1 MNTHVKEAGFGKR
14 LIAYLIDAAI
24 VVILTVLL
32 FNFVTSTY
40 LYNALGG
47 NASDKAMYAY
57 ATDSQL
63 MRPTY
68 ASDGK
73 TITSVSN
80 YQYTDTLGQ
89 SNTPV
94 DQTKPGYEEYYKR
107 AWFYYTSFLFS
118 DNKETGRS
126 VAMTSTSTIT
136 GITAAFTQ
144 DDYYTY
150 FEQAVM
156 LLPDPT
162 NITDVSVEANLTSDK
177 SPYFKYALNDAGTAI
192 DIHKMP
198 VLRSGAQ
205 ALVDANTSDTLTSL
219 NAYMYDPTNTDGYG
233 IYGTAVVD
241 MKGGDSSHTS
251 VQTYYAQL
259 YSEQSKNVWIA
270 AFIAFVPFQLIFF
283 FVIPLISK
291 KGETLG
297 KMAMGISIVKI
308 DGFNV
313 TWKEK
318 LIRQFVVTTL
328 GMLVILPWAYL
339 GVMLYIL
346 FAVID
351 YMVLV
356 MSKTHQSLHDRFA
369 KTEAVARK
377 ESLFFDNEEAM
388 AAYAS
393 THPEQFPELASPKD
407 DAETTRIAQEDSILD
422 LSTLNKSRDEAA
434 KMTSFDDFEKKKDE
448 ENADRTPSKQPK
460 VNLTKEDDD
469 SEEGDQQAMKDLA
482 ALEGG
487 VPDEQGEIKGED
499 ASKANAKK

>member
-1 MNTHVKEAGFGKR
+1 
-14 LIAYLIDAAI
+14 
-24 VVILTVLL
+24 
-32 FNFVTSTY
+32 
-40 LYNALGG
+40 
-47 NASDKAMYAY
+47 MYAY

-162 NITDVSVEANLTSDK
+162 NITDVSVEANLTSSK

-198 VLRSGAQ
+198 VLRSGTQ

-219 NAYMYDPTNTDGYG
+219 NAYMLGIEEVDLTDSK
-233 IYGTAVVD
+233 IY
-241 MKGGDSSHTS
+241 
-251 VQTYYAQL
+251 YCLEEAQL
-259 YSEQSKNVWIA
+259 ELERQRTA
-270 AFIAFVPFQLIFF
+270 H
-283 FVIPLISK
+283 
-291 KGETLG
+291 ETRRG
-297 KMAMGISIVKI
+297 
-308 DGFNV
+308 
-313 TWKEK
+313 
-318 LIRQFVVTTL
+318 TTN
-328 GMLVILPWAYL
+328 
-339 GVMLYIL
+339 
-346 FAVID
+346 
-351 YMVLV
+351 
-356 MSKTHQSLHDRFA
+356 RFA
-369 KTEAVARK
+369 T
-377 ESLFFDNEEAM
+377 ESL
-388 AAYAS
+388 
-393 THPEQFPELASPKD
+393 
-407 DAETTRIAQEDSILD
+407 
-422 LSTLNKSRDEAA
+422 
-434 KMTSFDDFEKKKDE
+434 
-448 ENADRTPSKQPK
+448 
-460 VNLTKEDDD
+460 
-469 SEEGDQQAMKDLA
+469 
-482 ALEGG
+482 
-487 VPDEQGEIKGED
+487 
-499 ASKANAKK
+499 